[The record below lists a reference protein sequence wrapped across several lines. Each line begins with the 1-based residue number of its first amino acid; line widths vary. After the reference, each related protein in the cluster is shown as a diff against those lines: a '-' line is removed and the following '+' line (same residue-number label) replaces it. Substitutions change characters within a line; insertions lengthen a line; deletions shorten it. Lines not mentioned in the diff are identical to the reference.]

1 MKEQLSALIDGEI
14 SLQDAQHVLT
24 SLKTGGEMK
33 DAWRQYHFI
42 GDALR
47 GEYLASHDMTDKI
60 MSAISHEPTVLAPNS
75 NINVDTVQTEP
86 AVAIAAKIN
95 NTFANTKLWSIAA
108 SVAAVMFVGVMLLQN
123 QTAPNDTLAPVQLA
137 QELPMEYLAAHQSA
151 APSSVSYYI
160 QPASFN
166 QAMPVKQ

>member
-1 MKEQLSALIDGEI
+1 MMKEQLSALIDGEI
-14 SLQDAQHVLT
+14 GLDDAKHVMT
-24 SLKTGGEMK
+24 SLKAGDMK

-47 GEYLASHDMTDKI
+47 GEYFASHDITDKI
-60 MSAISHEPTVLAPNS
+60 MFAISQEPTVLAPNVNS
-75 NINVDTVQTEP
+75 NATQTEAEH
-86 AVAIAAKIN
+86 AVAAK
-95 NTFANTKLWSIAA
+95 TVTAFGNTKLWSVAA

-123 QTAPNDTLAPVQLA
+123 QTAPNDALTPVQLA

-166 QAMPVKQ
+166 QPAVAK